1 MTSARSSRRDA
12 FGRLI
17 GPAACWSHAERVD
30 ELHRQSGR
38 LLADTDAGARWL
50 GDGLR
55 RWLGNGGDLAGV
67 LGVRAPR
74 GSHATPWNR
83 ARLAEADSLLMRLAV
98 LAGNDTKARAW
109 LRGEAPAP
117 ARAGDL
123 VAQLRE
129 LKAPMSRDAFRRARD
144 RRRGAH
150 SYRDR
155 SQTP

>member
-1 MTSARSSRRDA
+1 MSAPHRNA
-12 FGRLI
+12 FGHLI
-17 GPAACWSHAERVD
+17 GSPAEWTRAERID

-38 LLADTDAGARWL
+38 LLADRDAGARWL
-50 GDGLR
+50 GAALQ
-55 RWLGNGGDLAGV
+55 RWLSGGGDLVAV

-83 ARLAEADSLLMRLAV
+83 ARLTETGALLERLAV

-117 ARAGDL
+117 ARAADL

-144 RRRGAH
+144 RRRDAT

-155 SQTP
+155 T